1 MQEIDPDSKDWKIFQ
16 KENPE
21 WSINTYSELIG
32 TSKVRHILKYS
43 FSNSFHFYLMVENSK
58 FTN

>member
-1 MQEIDPDSKDWKIFQ
+1 MQEIDPDSKNWKIFQ

-21 WSINTYSELIG
+21 WSINTYSEL
-32 TSKVRHILKYS
+32 TRASKVKHILKY
-43 FSNSFHFYLMVENSK
+43 FFPNLFHFYFMVENGK